1 MAIPSVPR
9 FQALSS
15 PSAVLALRRGL
26 VSRRPLSRPN
36 VRTKERRDT
45 KQVQDR
51 QNLVVEMLPLVKRDE
66 TDR

>member
-1 MAIPSVPR
+1 
-9 FQALSS
+9 
-15 PSAVLALRRGL
+15 
-26 VSRRPLSRPN
+26 